1 MVDNFDIIRSLMK
14 FEDEDDFY
22 FLQII
27 QRKKEHPE
35 LGKNNRCVKT
45 FYVYSEEKFNDYEE
59 EIKQLCRLYNAR
71 AYIHIN
77 RRSSEQLGLELLE
90 NIVHNLKSKQYKGLY
105 HSYDS
110 ACGRHHSKK
119 DKTWVVDIDSDS
131 PEFWFK
137 IEEALMSI
145 QPEGPKVIEKILTK
159 NGVHFITRPFN
170 SQVFGQMFPDI
181 SIHTN
186 NPTIL
191 FIP

>member
-1 MVDNFDIIRSLMK
+1 MAIDNFELIRSLMK
-14 FEDEDDFY
+14 FEDEHDFY

-45 FYVYSEEKFNDYEE
+45 FYIYSEEKFNQYEE
-59 EIKQLCRLYNAR
+59 EIRQLCQLYNAR
-71 AYIHIN
+71 AYIHLN
-77 RRSSEQLGLELLE
+77 RRNDEDLSIELLE
-90 NIVHNLKSKQYKGLY
+90 DIVHSLKAKQYKGLY

-119 DKTWVVDIDSDS
+119 DKTWVVDIDI
-131 PEFWFK
+131 PIIVKEVEK
-137 IEEALMSI
+137 VINKI
-145 QPEGPKVIEKILTK
+145 QPEGDKIVAVIPTK
-159 NGVHFITRPFN
+159 SGFHLITKPFN
-170 SQVFGQMFPDI
+170 SMLFAGFKFPVDI
-181 SIHTN
+181 HKN